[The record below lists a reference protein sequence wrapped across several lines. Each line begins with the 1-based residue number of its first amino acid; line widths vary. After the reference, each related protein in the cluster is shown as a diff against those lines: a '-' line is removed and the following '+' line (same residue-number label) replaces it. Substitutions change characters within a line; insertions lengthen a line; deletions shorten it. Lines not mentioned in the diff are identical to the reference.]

1 MDLTY
6 NFDKIFNKTID
17 KIKTGDGIQMD
28 AARAQQIIESD
39 QVIEVLHEG
48 SPVWI
53 EKVMDNNMAHVSY
66 IHTKEEKDVPLY
78 MLVEKEL
85 PKNFH

>member
-1 MDLTY
+1 
-6 NFDKIFNKTID
+6 
-17 KIKTGDGIQMD
+17 MD

-39 QVIEVLHEG
+39 QVIEVLHKG

>member
-1 MDLTY
+1 
-6 NFDKIFNKTID
+6 
-17 KIKTGDGIQMD
+17 MD

-53 EKVMDNNMAHVSY
+53 EKVMDNNMAHVPISIQKRKKTCLY
-66 IHTKEEKDVPLY
+66 ICWWKGIA
-78 MLVEKEL
+78 
-85 PKNFH
+85 